1 MKLCKMAMLE
11 VVESTDGGKKL
22 EDRFLLRDS
31 STVQRRKR
39 KGVRNGREETEA
51 STKLRNL
58 SQLKNLICPIN
69 SMLAAGH
76 HHSLMVLPR
85 GSHSFI
91 STPQWWG
98 NPGMLL
104 LSKSHSQ
111 SLIQWLYGATRRQG
125 KPWINAG
132 TDPDAATMW
141 LPSINSAHD

>member
-91 STPQWWG
+91 STPQ
-98 NPGMLL
+98 
-104 LSKSHSQ
+104 
-111 SLIQWLYGATRRQG
+111 
-125 KPWINAG
+125 
-132 TDPDAATMW
+132 
-141 LPSINSAHD
+141 